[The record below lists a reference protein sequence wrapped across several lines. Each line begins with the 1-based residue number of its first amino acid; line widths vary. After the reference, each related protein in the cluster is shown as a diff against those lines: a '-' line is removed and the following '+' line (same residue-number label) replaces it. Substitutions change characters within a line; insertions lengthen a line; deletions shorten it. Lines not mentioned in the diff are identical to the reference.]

1 MKADVAGVVRSLD
14 PRLKLAAALL
24 VGPGLWKVPMPAA
37 TGCALFLLF
46 LVWFL
51 AAGHPGGGKMVRSLL
66 FFVFFWVAVK
76 VLLDAVSG
84 VPVEHI
90 ASDAA
95 QLAVRLVALLMLGLS
110 LALSTSARALGLAV
124 AWPLR
129 PFMGRERAWRIALA
143 LSLMVH
149 FLPVSL
155 STFTGVREVAARRFP
170 EAGFFRRMRMIPQ
183 AVVRNLGQKTWNQTL
198 AIACRGLDRAGAWE
212 PDFTW
217 TGRDWF
223 GFAFVLAASG
233 AMFFL

>member
-1 MKADVAGVVRSLD
+1 MIDVAGPVRALD

-24 VGPGLWKVPMPAA
+24 AGPCLWKVSVPVAVA
-37 TGCALFLLF
+37 CALFLLF
-46 LVWFL
+46 LVLFL
-51 AAGHPGGGKMVRSLL
+51 AAGQPGGGKMVRSLL
-66 FFVFFWVAVK
+66 SFVVFWVAVK

-84 VPVEHI
+84 VPAEHM
-90 ASDAA
+90 ALDAG

-124 AWPLR
+124 AWALR

-149 FLPVSL
+149 FLPACL
-155 STFTGVREVAARRFP
+155 STLTGVREVAARRFP
-170 EAGFFRRMRMIPQ
+170 KAGTFRRMRMVPQ

-198 AIACRGLDRAGAWE
+198 AVACRGLDRAGAWE
-212 PDFTW
+212 PDFSW
-217 TGRDWF
+217 SGRDWF
-223 GFAFVLAASG
+223 ASALVLAAAG